1 MPLLMAGRFFLAV
14 VAGGGGG
21 RLPIWNGV
29 GGCKTYLFNENS
41 ASTFV
46 VPLLRIKLMHTHE
59 FEVAVRA
66 CGNEDDDDAGDGAR
80 MQRDDAV
87 AHHDGCEW

>member
-1 MPLLMAGRFFLAV
+1 MV
-14 VAGGGGG
+14 VEGAYQSATA
-21 RLPIWNGV
+21 WV
-29 GGCKTYLFNENS
+29 VVKTYLFNKNS

-46 VPLLRIKLMHTHE
+46 VPLLRIRLMQKHE

-80 MQRDDAV
+80 MQRDGAV
-87 AHHDGCEW
+87 AHHDGCEWRKAR